1 MSQFQF
7 DESALAQLMPNFRPS
22 DFWFLRRQFNP
33 AFGLFT
39 NLVAQETPT
48 NPNEPSIG
56 TKPVTIAFLARPN
69 GNVSQLSY
77 ISWTSLD
84 PPTTDTHFL
93 GVQVDGAGQLG
104 ILAGDI
110 GQNAESVVSF
120 DQFLPVNRLSF
131 VVIGINPGNG
141 KLRVW
146 RNGRRIVTVQA
157 AAGHLLNNRY
167 ATTNSPLKTARQDSG
182 TEGQIVG
189 RRAAIFFNQLP
200 RAFN

>member
-48 NPNEPSIG
+48 NPGEPSIG
-56 TKPVTIAFLARPN
+56 TKPLTMAFLARPDGDAN
-69 GNVSQLSY
+69 QYSY
-77 ISWTSLD
+77 MSWSSL
-84 PPTTDTHFL
+84 PSADTHFL
-93 GVQVDGAGQLG
+93 GVQLDGAGALG
-104 ILAGDI
+104 ITAGDI
-110 GQNAESVVSF
+110 SQTPETVLSF
-120 DQFLPVNRLSF
+120 DQVLPVGRLSF
-131 VVIGINPGNG
+131 IVIGVNPGNG

-146 RNGRRIVTVQA
+146 RNGRRIVTAQA
-157 AAGHLLNNRY
+157 AAGHLLDNKY
-167 ATTNSPLKTARQDSG
+167 ARTETELKTFRQNPAS
-182 TEGQIVG
+182 EGPIIG
-189 RRAAIFFNQLP
+189 RRVAMFFNQLP

>member
-56 TKPVTIAFLARPN
+56 TKPVTIAFLARPS
-69 GNVSQLSY
+69 GNASQYSY
-77 ISWTSLD
+77 ITWTSLN
-84 PPTTDTHFL
+84 PPATDTHFL
-93 GVQVDGAGQLG
+93 GIGVQGNGNLSFQ
-104 ILAGDI
+104 AGDI
-110 GQNAESVVSF
+110 SQSDESVLSF
-120 DQFLPVNRLSF
+120 DQFLPIGRLSF
-131 VVIGINPGNG
+131 IVIGVNPGNG
-141 KLRVW
+141 KLRIW
-146 RNGRRIVTVQA
+146 RNGRRIVTAQA
-157 AAGHLLNNRY
+157 VAGHLLGNRF
-167 ATTNSPLKTARQDSG
+167 ATTNSPLKTTRQDDQI
-182 TEGQIVG
+182 EGEIIG
-189 RRAAIFFNQLP
+189 RRAAFFFNQLP